1 MNLKLFFKKF
11 PFLIIFFITLNIY
24 EASSHDYYFGKLT
37 IDHPYIIEPLP
48 SSNVAAGYMKITN
61 RGNNKEFLISAKTSF
76 SKNTEFHYMKMENN
90 IMKMIKLENGIEI
103 PPKGTLT
110 LQPKS
115 FHIMFI
121 GLQKQLIKGEKEK
134 VLLNFKKTGEII
146 VSFNI
151 ESIDKKDIH
160 NHN

>member
-1 MNLKLFFKKF
+1 
-11 PFLIIFFITLNIY
+11 
-24 EASSHDYYFGKLT
+24 
-37 IDHPYIIEPLP
+37 
-48 SSNVAAGYMKITN
+48 
-61 RGNNKEFLISAKTSF
+61 
-76 SKNTEFHYMKMENN
+76 
-90 IMKMIKLENGIEI
+90 MIKLENGIEI

-115 FHIMFI
+115 FHVMFI
-121 GLQKQLIKGEKEK
+121 GLQKQLIKGGKEK